1 MRGTVA
7 LASDAAI
14 VLGIASTA
22 MPFTRT
28 PEDEAERW
36 LRVLRLSG
44 DAGAALQVLGVSE
57 GRSFQEPGEGG
68 DRAYTSASGAVTH
81 DAVEQ
86 VTEQAVR
93 IARERDSA
101 EIGTTDVLMGV
112 MCVYGAEFD
121 RVLQAHGVDR
131 DDLIEQVG
139 ASRL

>member
-44 DAGAALQVLGVSE
+44 DAGAALQALGVSE

-68 DRAYTSASGAVTH
+68 DRVYTSASAATH

-86 VTEQAVR
+86 VTEQAAR

>member
-1 MRGTVA
+1 MRATVA
-7 LASDAAI
+7 FASDAAM

-36 LRVLRLSG
+36 LRVLRLSA
-44 DAGAALQVLGVSE
+44 DVGAALQVLGVSE
-57 GRSFQEPGEGG
+57 GRPVRDPEEGG
-68 DRAYTSASGAVTH
+68 DRAYASASGAATH

-86 VTEQAVR
+86 VTEQAAR

-101 EIGTTDVLMGV
+101 EIGTTDVLMAV

-121 RVLQAHGVDR
+121 RVLRAHDVDP
-131 DDLIEQVG
+131 DDLIELVG
-139 ASRL
+139 AGRL

>member
-1 MRGTVA
+1 MRATVA
-7 LASDAAI
+7 FASDAAM

-36 LRVLRLSG
+36 LRVLRLSS
-44 DAGAALQVLGVSE
+44 DVGAALQVLGVSE
-57 GRSFQEPGEGG
+57 GRPVGDPEEGG
-68 DRAYTSASGAVTH
+68 DRAYASASGAATH

-86 VTEQAVR
+86 VTEQAAR

-101 EIGTTDVLMGV
+101 EIGTTDVLMAV

-121 RVLQAHGVDR
+121 RVLRAHDVDP
-131 DDLIEQVG
+131 DDLIELVG
-139 ASRL
+139 AGRL

>member
-1 MRGTVA
+1 MRATVA
-7 LASDAAI
+7 FASDAAM

-44 DAGAALQVLGVSE
+44 DVGAALQVLGVSE
-57 GRSFQEPGEGG
+57 GRPVGDPEEGG
-68 DRAYTSASGAVTH
+68 DRAYASASGAATH

-86 VTEQAVR
+86 VTEQAAR

-101 EIGTTDVLMGV
+101 EIGTTDVLMAV
-112 MCVYGAEFD
+112 ICVYGAEFD
-121 RVLQAHGVDR
+121 RVLRAHDVDP
-131 DDLIEQVG
+131 DDLIELVG
-139 ASRL
+139 AGRL

>member
-1 MRGTVA
+1 MRATVA

-22 MPFTRT
+22 MPFVRT

-44 DAGAALQVLGVSE
+44 DVGAALQALGVSE
-57 GRSFQEPGEGG
+57 GRPFQDTGEGG
-68 DRAYTSASGAVTH
+68 DRAHTSASGAATH

-86 VTEQAVR
+86 VAEQAAR

-101 EIGTTDVLMGV
+101 EIGTTDVLMAV
-112 MCVYGAEFD
+112 MGVYGAEFD
-121 RVLQAHGVDR
+121 CVLRAHGVDH

-139 ASRL
+139 AGRL

>member
-1 MRGTVA
+1 MRATVGF
-7 LASDAAI
+7 ASDAAI

-44 DAGAALQVLGVSE
+44 DVGAALQALGVSE
-57 GRSFQEPGEGG
+57 GRPFQDPEEGG
-68 DRAYTSASGAVTH
+68 DRAYAGAGGAATH

-86 VTEQAVR
+86 VTEQAAR

-101 EIGTTDVLMGV
+101 EIGTTDVLMAV

-121 RVLQAHGVDR
+121 RVLRAHGVDR

-139 ASRL
+139 ARHL

>member
-1 MRGTVA
+1 MRATAA

-14 VLGIASTA
+14 ILGIASTA

-44 DAGAALQVLGVSE
+44 DVGAALQALGLSE
-57 GRSFQEPGEGG
+57 GRSLQDPGEGG
-68 DRAYTSASGAVTH
+68 DHAYTSASGGATH

-86 VTEQAVR
+86 VTEQATR

-101 EIGTTDVLMGV
+101 EIGTTDVLMAV
-112 MCVYGAEFD
+112 MGVYGAVFD
-121 RVLQAHGVDR
+121 RVLRAHGVDR

-139 ASRL
+139 AGSL